1 MFLQATMLDIHR
13 NTHNLSTS
21 KGSQSKDR
29 ILKSSEDKAPD
40 KVKLYANPRARLHP
54 AEIPAL

>member
-1 MFLQATMLDIHR
+1 MLDIHR